1 MLPTANKNVRQSI
14 VLDDDAC
21 VLEPVQKPVIKT
33 PIEECVDL
41 FTENKCPSK
50 MQAIRKNKQVLADEH
65 KLKQQLHAVV
75 REYKGD
81 MEPNDLLCTIMQMIE
96 DSVFLPQKS
105 ECSKHKPELCVEV
118 MRNALK
124 IDDTTI
130 KHMIATN
137 IYKLKR
143 TNLFRRNKHRVRRV
157 FFSLVEI
164 LRKGI

>member
-1 MLPTANKNVRQSI
+1 MLPTATKSVRTSI
-14 VLDDDAC
+14 ILDDDAC
-21 VLEPVQKPVIKT
+21 VEQVKKPVIKT
-33 PIEECVDL
+33 PIEECVDI

-50 MQAIRKNKQVLADEH
+50 MQAIRKQKQVFADEL

-75 REYKGD
+75 REYKSD

-105 ECSKHKPELCVEV
+105 ECSKHKRELCVEV

-143 TNLFRRNKHRVRRV
+143 TNWFRRNKHRVRRV